1 MKRTVTKD
9 LLTRLVVSLLPLSTL
24 KGCAFLGDPCP
35 KTSPPYIVTVD
46 GGISDAGLKDAGCAE
61 TCKSS
66 SQYFG
71 GVTSCQFEL
80 FDGQTGVRCTSPGQ
94 CEPAGRRPEGLSLA
108 VHSAQDPVGA
118 FLARQAH
125 LEAASV
131 PAFHRLASELLA
143 NGAPHELVQAAQR
156 AADDEVRHASI
167 MTAAAR
173 RHGAEPAPVEIAPPR
188 DRTLEEIVIE
198 NAVEG
203 CVRETLG
210 AMIALWQSHRAADP
224 WLRRVMAVIAED
236 ELTHSELAWQIDAW
250 ARTILSPES
259 NQRVESARRAE
270 IAALTAALEAPSSDI
285 LLTQVGIPDAATT
298 LRLLTLGMRQL
309 DMSVPEI
316 TRLRPPAP
324 AAG

>member
-1 MKRTVTKD
+1 MKRSVTKD

-24 KGCAFLGDPCP
+24 KGCALLGGPCP
-35 KTSPPYIVTVD
+35 ENSLPYVVTVD
-46 GGISDAGLKDAGCAE
+46 GGISDAGLTDAGCAE
-61 TCKSS
+61 TCQRSS
-66 SQYFG
+66 RFFG
-71 GVTSCQFEL
+71 TVTSCRFEL
-80 FDGQTGVRCTSPGQ
+80 IDGQTGVRCTSPGQ
-94 CEPAGRRPEGLSLA
+94 CEPSGRRPEGLSEA

-143 NGAPHELVQAAQR
+143 HNAPNELVRAALR

-173 RHGAEPAPVEIAPPR
+173 HYGAQPAPVEIAPPR

-198 NAVEG
+198 NAIEG

-236 ELTHSELAWQIDAW
+236 ELTHSELAWQIDEW
-250 ARTILSPES
+250 ARSTLSPEA

-270 IAALTAALEAPSSDI
+270 IAALTAALKAPSSDI
-285 LLTQVGIPDAATT
+285 LLTQVGIPDSATT
-298 LRLLTLGMRQL
+298 LRLLTLGMSQL
-309 DMSVPEI
+309 DI
-316 TRLRPPAP
+316 RRA
-324 AAG
+324 